1 MIPQAKILRIFQ
13 LIGLLKA
20 GGRTVGQLASQLD
33 ATERTVYRYFK
44 LLEEIGFII
53 DVDFNGRYFI
63 HREEVE
69 TSEDLFTLDEVNI
82 LRQLII
88 NHTDAAVQESLL
100 RKLAFHSE
108 SRDLPR
114 QFLKLRIARLFRAL
128 TEAIENKKQVTL
140 KNYHSANSQMIA
152 DRVIEPFRFGEGFQS
167 VQALDV
173 KDKQCKYFKLERI
186 GEVVISKKPFKYEKL
201 HERTSNDIFGV
212 SGRKET
218 WVNLRLSLRAYVLMR
233 EEFPL
238 SIPYLEKENAG
249 DSKSYIFHGPVLSFK
264 GIGRFVMGL
273 ADEVTILGP
282 LEFKSYV
289 KDKLKQQQLV

>member
-69 TSEDLFTLDEVNI
+69 TSEDLFTLDEVSI
-82 LRQLII
+82 LRQLIMSQ
-88 NHTDAAVQESLL
+88 TSPPLQESLL
-100 RKLAFHSE
+100 RKLVFHSE

-114 QFLKLRIARLFRAL
+114 QFLKLRVARLFRSL
-128 TEAIENKKQVTL
+128 TEAIENKRQVTL

-186 GEVVISKKPFKYEKL
+186 GEVVISKKSFKFEKL

-238 SIPYLEKENAG
+238 SIPYLEKENSG
-249 DSKSYIFHGPVLSFK
+249 ESKSYIFHGPVLNFK

-282 LEFKSYV
+282 LEFKTYI
-289 KDKLKQQQLV
+289 KEKLKQQQLV